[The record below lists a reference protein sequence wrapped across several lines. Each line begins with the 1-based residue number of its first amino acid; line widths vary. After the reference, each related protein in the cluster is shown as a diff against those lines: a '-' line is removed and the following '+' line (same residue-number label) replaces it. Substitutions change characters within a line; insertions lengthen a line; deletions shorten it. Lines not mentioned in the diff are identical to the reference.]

1 MADPVFEQPG
11 EGGVVHNPV
20 GGEVIFKV
28 RGDQADGKLTAFETV
43 VAAGEGPPLHVHGDE
58 DETLYVL
65 EGEVRFKLGDELY
78 VGGPGAFAFV
88 PRGTS
93 HTFQNVGEAPARML
107 IHFSPSGVERFF
119 EAFAALAQPD
129 PGAFARLGAEIGMT
143 VVGPP
148 LSQTSDA

>member
-28 RGDQADGKLTAFETV
+28 RGEQADGKLTAFETV
-43 VAAGEGPPLHVHGDE
+43 VAPREGPPLHVHGDE

-93 HTFQNVGEAPARML
+93 HTFQNVGDALRPGCSSISAHRVWSASSRPSPRWRSPIPAR
-107 IHFSPSGVERFF
+107 SRGS
-119 EAFAALAQPD
+119 
-129 PGAFARLGAEIGMT
+129 ARRSE
-143 VVGPP
+143 
-148 LSQTSDA
+148 